1 MTQGMRLLLVD
12 DDPDVRTLLS
22 ALLQASGFAVTAA
35 ASGPDALAALAG
47 GLVADAVITDF
58 AMRGMDGLEL
68 VALVRRQRPEMPAII
83 ITGFV
88 EERRLQSLP
97 AGISLLG
104 KPFRRAALLAELHAL
119 QALPEPVQAIDA
131 AEPELMTVSE

>member
-1 MTQGMRLLLVD
+1 MTHGMRLLLVD
-12 DDPDVRTLLS
+12 DDPDVRSLMRS
-22 ALLQASGFAVTAA
+22 SLQAAGYAVTAA
-35 ASGPDALAALAG
+35 GSGVDALAALVE

-68 VALVRRQRPEMPAII
+68 VSRIRQQQPGMPAII

-88 EERRLQSLP
+88 DHARLQSLP
-97 AGISLLG
+97 ADTRLLG

-119 QALPEPVQAIDA
+119 QGQLDRIEA
-131 AEPELMTVSE
+131 